1 MKKSKLI
8 QLITT
13 VAPMIDQLSQRE
25 AEREKRAE
33 SRQSTFVAGVLS
45 GFSHVGARLDSVGVR
60 LDSAVVTLREYVADT
75 VRATTRVVDI
85 FDRAERHQREHRDDV
100 TVTLTSAE
108 MLTLLNERI
117 GAISKHIAD
126 VRVIVGRARDK
137 DLADR
142 SLAEVLTERSELVF
156 LRDHLSVGKVFELS
170 QANAVIFAPADY
182 DSILERLAR
191 RFEAASTDEG

>member
-1 MKKSKLI
+1 MKKSKLM

-13 VAPMIDQLSQRE
+13 VAPMIDQLRQRE

-33 SRQSTFVAGVLS
+33 SRHSSFVAGVYN
-45 GFSHVGARLDSVGVR
+45 GFSHGAARLDSVGGR
-60 LDSAVVTLREYVADT
+60 LDSAVVTLREYATDT
-75 VRATTRVVDI
+75 TRATTRVVDI

-117 GAISKHIAD
+117 GAVSKYIAD
-126 VRVIVGRARDK
+126 VRVIVGRPKDE
-137 DLADR
+137 DLADI
-142 SLAEVLTERSELVF
+142 LEEALTERSELMF

-170 QANAVIFAPADY
+170 QAKAMIFAPADY
-182 DSILERLAR
+182 DSMLERLAR
-191 RFEAASTDEG
+191 RLKAAPTDEG